1 MNKVFS
7 KKIVKTI
14 VLIITIMI
22 CFSVITE
29 QIFADEVSDT
39 EGLYYT
45 ENDPLLEKVKERI
58 KEAQIKLQQGESI
71 EETTAEKS
79 IIEETTA
86 EKSIR
91 ESQERE
97 MLKQVDKFYKEKIKI
112 DFVPLAPIPGLI
124 DKDTAK
130 DPSKFFNALFTYG
143 ITIAGLLAVIMI
155 TVGGIQYMSSDAVSN
170 KTEGRERITYA
181 LMGLLLVLFSWVLL
195 YTINPEILNL
205 TLFK

>member
-29 QIFADEVSDT
+29 QIFADKVSDT

-58 KEAQIKLQQGESI
+58 KEAQTKLQQGES
-71 EETTAEKS
+71 
-79 IIEETTA
+79 IEETTA

>member
-29 QIFADEVSDT
+29 QIFADKVSDT

-58 KEAQIKLQQGESI
+58 KEAQTKLQQGES
-71 EETTAEKS
+71 
-79 IIEETTA
+79 IEETTA

-97 MLKQVDKFYKEKIKI
+97 MLKQADKFYKEKIKI

>member
-58 KEAQIKLQQGESI
+58 KEAQIKLQQGES
-71 EETTAEKS
+71 
-79 IIEETTA
+79 IEETTA

>member
-39 EGLYYT
+39 EELYYT

-79 IIEETTA
+79 I
-86 EKSIR
+86 R

-97 MLKQVDKFYKEKIKI
+97 MLKQGNKFYKEKIKI

>member
-39 EGLYYT
+39 EELYYT

-79 IIEETTA
+79 I
-86 EKSIR
+86 R

-97 MLKQVDKFYKEKIKI
+97 MLKQADKFYKEKIKI

>member
-39 EGLYYT
+39 EELYYT

-58 KEAQIKLQQGESI
+58 KEAQIKLQQGES
-71 EETTAEKS
+71 
-79 IIEETTA
+79 IEETTA

-155 TVGGIQYMSSDAVSN
+155 TVGGIQYMTSDAVSN

>member
-71 EETTAEKS
+71 EETA
-79 IIEETTA
+79 A

-97 MLKQVDKFYKEKIKI
+97 LLKQVDKFYKEKIKI

>member
-71 EETTAEKS
+71 EETA
-79 IIEETTA
+79 A

>member
-14 VLIITIMI
+14 VLITTIMI

-29 QIFADEVSDT
+29 QIFAEEVSDT

-45 ENDPLLEKVKERI
+45 ENDPLLEKVKERVN
-58 KEAQIKLQQGESI
+58 EAQIKLQQGESI

-97 MLKQVDKFYKEKIKI
+97 ML
-112 DFVPLAPIPGLI
+112 
-124 DKDTAK
+124 
-130 DPSKFFNALFTYG
+130 
-143 ITIAGLLAVIMI
+143 
-155 TVGGIQYMSSDAVSN
+155 
-170 KTEGRERITYA
+170 
-181 LMGLLLVLFSWVLL
+181 
-195 YTINPEILNL
+195 
-205 TLFK
+205 

>member
-79 IIEETTA
+79 I
-86 EKSIR
+86 R

-97 MLKQVDKFYKEKIKI
+97 MLKQADKFYKEKIKI